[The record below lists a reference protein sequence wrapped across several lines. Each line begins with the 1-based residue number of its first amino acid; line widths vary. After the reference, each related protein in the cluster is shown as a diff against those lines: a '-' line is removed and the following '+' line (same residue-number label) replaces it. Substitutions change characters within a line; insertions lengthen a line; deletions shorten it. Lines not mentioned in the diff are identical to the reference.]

1 MAHQINN
8 PCDVTKHSSIVSE
21 KNRSVQDQMT
31 NTQLQKKKD
40 GKDNSMAEH
49 FTQISQQEAVN

>member
-1 MAHQINN
+1 
-8 PCDVTKHSSIVSE
+8 
-21 KNRSVQDQMT
+21 MT

-49 FTQISQQEAVN
+49 FTQISQQEAVNWEKLQNYSDYSE